1 MSQSQ
6 IPNLPV
12 SIEFL
17 SGERPAVRSVDVA
30 RHFGLKHCHVMRDIK
45 NLTSKTP
52 ELFNGSNFGSVTYR
66 DEKGEERPCYLL
78 TRDAFTLLVMGWSS
92 PRAIEWK
99 LKYIQAF
106 NALEAAAL
114 ANARAEA
121 LAEGARAWLDLPAGT
136 RAWLPQALG
145 YHAKGLNTEEIGK
158 LLDLTGSAV
167 AKALQQARACGM
179 IEAKPASSRRR
190 RQIGQGRRRKAPVIS
205 QSGQDARE
213 AR

>member
-30 RHFGLKHCHVMRDIK
+30 RHFGLKHKNVLRDIDELK
-45 NLTSKTP
+45 RKLP
-52 ELFNGSNFGSVTYR
+52 ESFHGLNFEPMPFPVEIGNGAVREDRG
-66 DEKGEERPCYLL
+66 YLL

-92 PRAIEWK
+92 ARAIEWK

-114 ANARAEA
+114 EHARAEA
-121 LAEGARAWLDLPAGT
+121 VAAGARAWLALPAPT
-136 RAWLPQALG
+136 REWLPRAMD
-145 YHAKGLNTEEIGK
+145 YHKRGLNTEEIGK
-158 LLDLTGSAV
+158 LLDISGSSV
-167 AKALQQARACGM
+167 AKALQQARAMGM
-179 IEAKPASSRRR
+179 LPDLRPAKRRR
-190 RQIGQGRRRKAPVIS
+190 RPNGQGRNRQA
-205 QSGQDARE
+205 AE
-213 AR
+213 A